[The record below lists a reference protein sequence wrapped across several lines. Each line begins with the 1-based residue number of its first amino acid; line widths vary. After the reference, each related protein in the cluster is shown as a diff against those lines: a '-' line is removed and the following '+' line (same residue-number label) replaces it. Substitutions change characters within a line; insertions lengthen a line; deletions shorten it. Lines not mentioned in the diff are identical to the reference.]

1 MFQNPCL
8 YAISFVTIWDKVN
21 KLIIYLNN
29 DNLKTVFPAR
39 AKKKKKKSSGLYH
52 VVLSADSQ
60 VTKQANSL
68 EATADLIVPA
78 DSDFSLSS
86 SFIFFYH
93 QLRYKSSYNSTI
105 C

>member
-39 AKKKKKKSSGLYH
+39 AKKKKKKARVYITWYY
-52 VVLSADSQ
+52 Q
-60 VTKQANSL
+60 
-68 EATADLIVPA
+68 LI
-78 DSDFSLSS
+78 
-86 SFIFFYH
+86 
-93 QLRYKSSYNSTI
+93 LR
-105 C
+105 